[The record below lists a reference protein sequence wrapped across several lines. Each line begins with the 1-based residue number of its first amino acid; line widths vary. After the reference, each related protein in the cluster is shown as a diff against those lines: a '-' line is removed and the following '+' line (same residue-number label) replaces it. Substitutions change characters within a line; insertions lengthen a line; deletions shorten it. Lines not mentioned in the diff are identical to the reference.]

1 MSERESNGYSP
12 RHSREKAAKEET
24 AAQEQIG
31 TEETADPE
39 LKRDA
44 EGVDEPSFD
53 YIVPEE
59 SYREHQKNRRKHR
72 RHKHHSGKSESQ
84 SGSSDVKK
92 DMEAESTDGYVFVTL
107 GSGRR
112 KRRHYNKPRM
122 KRWKKVLLTI
132 VCVILALVIAV
143 GGTFFVL
150 REIGRR
156 GMHQYDNLTIE
167 VPTED
172 ESGNGIVAVDKT
184 GRVISYNGMS
194 YAFNDDII
202 ALTFIGVDDGDEE
215 EESLRMADAI
225 YILAIDAKTGKVK
238 ILSVSRDTMTDV
250 DIYSEAGKYIDTE
263 NRQLAYSH
271 AYHGGNVTGGA
282 NTNKSLSRL
291 FFGLPLENYFV
302 INLDAL
308 EILNDSIGGVTLT
321 SSMTF
326 DSPEDGRT
334 IYEGETVTLHG
345 REATRYV
352 VSRDFDALDANNA
365 RMGRQQ
371 EYIRAFISSILP
383 AAKKDISVV
392 TSLYSAV
399 SENSE
404 TSLDLPKITYIASM
418 ALSKLR
424 NASDIEYV
432 SLRGEITRGANAEMR
447 PTNEETLRVM
457 LDVFYKPLAE
467 VPEMTPVG
475 GTESGAVSETAAET
489 TKSN

>member
-1 MSERESNGYSP
+1 
-12 RHSREKAAKEET
+12 
-24 AAQEQIG
+24 
-31 TEETADPE
+31 
-39 LKRDA
+39 
-44 EGVDEPSFD
+44 
-53 YIVPEE
+53 
-59 SYREHQKNRRKHR
+59 
-72 RHKHHSGKSESQ
+72 
-84 SGSSDVKK
+84 
-92 DMEAESTDGYVFVTL
+92 
-107 GSGRR
+107 
-112 KRRHYNKPRM
+112 M
-122 KRWKKVLLTI
+122 KRWKKVLLI
-132 VCVILALVIAV
+132 ILCVFLGLIIAV

-172 ESGNGIVAVDKT
+172 ESGNDIIAVDKT
-184 GRVISYNGMS
+184 GRVITYNGMS

-202 ALTFIGVDDGDEE
+202 ALTFIGVDDGDKDEGN
-215 EESLRMADAI
+215 LRMADAI
-225 YILAIDAKTGKVK
+225 YILAVDAKTGKIK
-238 ILSVSRDTMTDV
+238 ILGVSRDTMADV
-250 DIYSEAGKYIDTE
+250 DIYSEAGKFIDTE
-263 NRQLAYSH
+263 NRQIAYSH
-271 AYHGGNVTGGA
+271 AYSGENVTGGA

-291 FFGLPLENYFV
+291 FFGLPLENYFA

-345 REATRYV
+345 KEAERYIR
-352 VSRDFDALDANNA
+352 SRDIDVLDSNNA

-383 AAKKDISVV
+383 AAKKDLSVV
-392 TSLYSAV
+392 TNLYSAV

-418 ALSKLR
+418 ALSKLK
-424 NASDIEYV
+424 NASDIEYIN
-432 SLRGEITRGANAEMR
+432 LKGEITKGAHAEMR

-467 VPEMTPVG
+467 VPEITPVG
-475 GTESGAVSETAAET
+475 GTEKPASAQETVQET
-489 TKSN
+489 SAGN